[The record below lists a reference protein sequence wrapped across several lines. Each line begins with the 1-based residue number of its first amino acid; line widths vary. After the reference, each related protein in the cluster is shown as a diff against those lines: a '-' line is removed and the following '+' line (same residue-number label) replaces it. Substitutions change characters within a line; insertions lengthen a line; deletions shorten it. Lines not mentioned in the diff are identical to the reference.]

1 MLLELKIEN
10 FALIDKAQ
18 ISFDKG
24 FTVITGETGSGKSIL
39 LNALNLLLG
48 ERADFSVIGSDKE
61 TAIVEGVIQLSS
73 FKLEEFFKANELD
86 YFPETIIR
94 RVIYKQG
101 RSRAFINDVPVG
113 LSVLK
118 DLSSRLI
125 HIHSQYNTLELKDPN
140 YQLEVLDILAE
151 TTDLRIN
158 YLQKFERYNQL
169 KRDIESNKKLLQEQ
183 ASLEDYNSFQ
193 LNELKEAN
201 LNAFDFDAMKL
212 ELSGFENAE
221 EIQLVLGEITD
232 GLNNDN
238 GVLSILN
245 LLKSTLNKKKSL
257 LPDFEELHN
266 RIEST
271 LVELKDISEEAE
283 DKLQSISSDPERQE
297 LLHNQLDLFNR
308 LLFKHKKQDQSELLA
323 LMQELEGFAVN
334 NDELKVKIDAL
345 ETELKQII
353 IELNNDAIELHQKRA
368 KAVGGIENRIQE
380 SLDELKLKDTEIKFV
395 LSKKEEFGR
404 NGITDLNILF
414 SPNKGVAPVPIHQ
427 AASGGELSR
436 VMLALQNLISE
447 KMQLQTILFD
457 EIDTGVSGDVAG
469 KMAGMLKKM
478 GENMQVIAITHLPQ
492 VAAKGNK
499 HLKVSKSVQSDRTLS
514 KVEVLDP
521 SERVQEIASLMS
533 GEVINQAA
541 LDNAK
546 ALMA

>member
-39 LNALNLLLG
+39 LNALTLLLG

-201 LNAFDFDAMKL
+201 LNTFDFDAMKL

-221 EIQLVLGEITD
+221 EIQLVLSEITD
-232 GLNNDN
+232 GLNNEN

-245 LLKSTLNKKKSL
+245 VLKSILNKKKSL
-257 LPDFEELHN
+257 LPEFEELHN

-345 ETELKQII
+345 DTELKRII

-368 KAVGGIENRIQE
+368 KAVGGIESRIQE

-514 KVEVLDP
+514 KVDVLDP